1 KKTEPDK
8 KPPVRERPSRPG
20 ERPAQQRPP
29 RPGERPAQQ
38 RPPRPGERPRTGPAP
53 AADRK
58 NEASGVAKDDGK
70 RKKKEKG
77 KEKEKEEKKRYGK
90 QDEEKNIY
98 YRKKKSSQPEV
109 RAKEIGP
116 PKSIEITESIPVGDL
131 AKKLNIKANE
141 IIAKLMQLG
150 VMATINQVIDAE
162 TAQIL
167 AGEYGT
173 DVKVVSLFDETV
185 IKHEEEDL
193 EADRT
198 TRPPIVTVMG
208 HVDHGKT
215 KLLDAIRHTNV
226 IDQEF
231 GGITQ
236 HIGAYTVKVREKAV
250 TFLDTPG
257 HEAFTTMRARGASI
271 TDIVILVVAANDGI
285 MPQTVE
291 ALNHAKDANVP
302 IIVAINKIDLPEAN
316 PQKVRQELTAYGLI
330 PEEWGGTTLIVNI
343 SAKQKQGI
351 DDLLE
356 MVLIQ
361 AEMLELTA
369 NNKLS
374 ARGTVIESKL
384 DPGRGAVATILVQ
397 NGMLRVGDPYVVG
410 IYSGRVRAMFN
421 DHSENIQEAGP
432 STPVEVLGLAG
443 VPSAGDP
450 FQVVENEK
458 YAKLIAQKRQELK
471 RIETAKKVR
480 KVTLEDLNEMIKD
493 GEVQELKIIIKGD
506 VDGSV
511 QALKESLEKLSTGEI
526 RVKVVHS
533 GTGGINES
541 DVMLASASNAI
552 IIGYHVRPNVRV
564 SEIAER
570 EKVSIKFYNIIYDVT
585 NDVKAAM
592 EGLLAPE
599 IKEVVTG
606 AGEVKQVFKISK
618 VGSVAGSVVLSGK
631 VERKNRLRLVRDGVV
646 IFDGQLASLKRFKD
660 DASEVVA
667 GQECGFNLE
676 NFNDIKEGDAFE
688 SYTIIKITR
697 KLE

>member
-1 KKTEPDK
+1 
-8 KPPVRERPSRPG
+8 
-20 ERPAQQRPP
+20 
-29 RPGERPAQQ
+29 
-38 RPPRPGERPRTGPAP
+38 
-53 AADRK
+53 
-58 NEASGVAKDDGK
+58 
-70 RKKKEKG
+70 
-77 KEKEKEEKKRYGK
+77 
-90 QDEEKNIY
+90 
-98 YRKKKSSQPEV
+98 
-109 RAKEIGP
+109 
-116 PKSIEITESIPVGDL
+116 
-131 AKKLNIKANE
+131 
-141 IIAKLMQLG
+141 
-150 VMATINQVIDAE
+150 
-162 TAQIL
+162 
-167 AGEYGT
+167 
-173 DVKVVSLFDETV
+173 
-185 IKHEEEDL
+185 
-193 EADRT
+193 
-198 TRPPIVTVMG
+198 VTVMG

>member
-1 KKTEPDK
+1 
-8 KPPVRERPSRPG
+8 
-20 ERPAQQRPP
+20 
-29 RPGERPAQQ
+29 
-38 RPPRPGERPRTGPAP
+38 
-53 AADRK
+53 
-58 NEASGVAKDDGK
+58 
-70 RKKKEKG
+70 
-77 KEKEKEEKKRYGK
+77 
-90 QDEEKNIY
+90 
-98 YRKKKSSQPEV
+98 
-109 RAKEIGP
+109 
-116 PKSIEITESIPVGDL
+116 
-131 AKKLNIKANE
+131 
-141 IIAKLMQLG
+141 M
-150 VMATINQVIDAE
+150 
-162 TAQIL
+162 
-167 AGEYGT
+167 
-173 DVKVVSLFDETV
+173 
-185 IKHEEEDL
+185 
-193 EADRT
+193 
-198 TRPPIVTVMG
+198 
-208 HVDHGKT
+208 
-215 KLLDAIRHTNV
+215 
-226 IDQEF
+226 
-231 GGITQ
+231 
-236 HIGAYTVKVREKAV
+236 
-250 TFLDTPG
+250 
-257 HEAFTTMRARGASI
+257 
-271 TDIVILVVAANDGI
+271 
-285 MPQTVE
+285 
-291 ALNHAKDANVP
+291 
-302 IIVAINKIDLPEAN
+302 
-316 PQKVRQELTAYGLI
+316 
-330 PEEWGGTTLIVNI
+330 
-343 SAKQKQGI
+343 
-351 DDLLE
+351 
-356 MVLIQ
+356 
-361 AEMLELTA
+361 
-369 NNKLS
+369 
-374 ARGTVIESKL
+374 
-384 DPGRGAVATILVQ
+384 
-397 NGMLRVGDPYVVG
+397 
-410 IYSGRVRAMFN
+410 
-421 DHSENIQEAGP
+421 
-432 STPVEVLGLAG
+432 
-443 VPSAGDP
+443 
-450 FQVVENEK
+450 VENEK

-676 NFNDIKEGDAFE
+676 NFNDIKDGDAFE